1 MCATR
6 QIAKRE
12 SSLIVVSMKLC
23 ILNKNHLISKLL
35 NAKKGSKKY
44 SCHCGRR
51 PMILGGFRDIQDIQ
65 DFIETMLLVSANNR
79 AIIRMKEAHG
89 NMEIN
94 SNGSC
99 TSPHLTFATSFCPLG
114 LVGSGCG
121 DLITCSP
128 FMPCSWICRSQS
140 QSRAIRRIDWAGRL
154 KRSQPHTFH

>member
-1 MCATR
+1 
-6 QIAKRE
+6 
-12 SSLIVVSMKLC
+12 
-23 ILNKNHLISKLL
+23 
-35 NAKKGSKKY
+35 
-44 SCHCGRR
+44 
-51 PMILGGFRDIQDIQ
+51 MILGGFRDIQDIQ

-94 SNGSC
+94 LNGSC
-99 TSPHLTFATSFCPLG
+99 TLPHLTFATSFCPLG

-154 KRSQPHTFH
+154 KKIPATHLQVQLTPVTPHLTRQPTRQELRTAPPTKLLN